1 MPAWIKF
8 YSKSRDNITVLPL
21 KLLSSLM
28 TTSNMS
34 AQVTTVA
41 TFPSGVF
48 PENIA
53 VRKDGSILVT
63 DPLTRHLHFIPHAST
78 KTSQIT
84 PIPLLS
90 FEESPMGIVEVEPD
104 VFYMTT
110 STPFDYESPKALWRI
125 DFNGFKIPTS
135 TTKPERIVE
144 FPPEVRFLN
153 GSAVLSPTVM
163 LCADSFA
170 DLIWRV
176 DLPSPDGSKPTSVR
190 VWLKHSWFAHSSDE
204 AKWDVPGVNGLKYD
218 SKDSCVYFTTT
229 AQTIFGRVHVD
240 PMSLNPV
247 GEPEDVTK
255 RWMWAD
261 DLILD
266 EEAEFA
272 YVTTHRQNTIERIDL
287 KNGTRAN
294 MAGEPLNLE
303 LVGPTAGSWG
313 RGKGDFGKVAYF
325 CIDGGIKGPVNGIIR
340 DARVVRIEFPPV
352 GIQARL

>member
-1 MPAWIKF
+1 
-8 YSKSRDNITVLPL
+8 
-21 KLLSSLM
+21 
-28 TTSNMS
+28 
-34 AQVTTVA
+34 
-41 TFPSGVF
+41 
-48 PENIA
+48 
-53 VRKDGSILVT
+53 
-63 DPLTRHLHFIPHAST
+63 
-78 KTSQIT
+78 
-84 PIPLLS
+84 
-90 FEESPMGIVEVEPD
+90 
-104 VFYMTT
+104 
-110 STPFDYESPKALWRI
+110 
-125 DFNGFKIPTS
+125 
-135 TTKPERIVE
+135 
-144 FPPEVRFLN
+144 
-153 GSAVLSPTVM
+153 
-163 LCADSFA
+163 
-170 DLIWRV
+170 
-176 DLPSPDGSKPTSVR
+176 
-190 VWLKHSWFAHSSDE
+190 
-204 AKWDVPGVNGLKYD
+204 
-218 SKDSCVYFTTT
+218 
-229 AQTIFGRVHVD
+229 
-240 PMSLNPV
+240 MSLNPV